1 MDKHEKLVNSSY
13 LGLALFIYSNLHS
26 PSSIIESIVC
36 CVIFYS
42 IKNNCVPVHMTL
54 IHVHLHLLSDV
65 VRFSDPG
72 GQAIHIPE
80 KNSKTC

>member
-42 IKNNCVPVHMTL
+42 INNNCVPVHMTL
-54 IHVHLHLLSDV
+54 LHHTVQNGIVSFDILPRTFFTFPHS
-65 VRFSDPG
+65 FIIG
-72 GQAIHIPE
+72 TI
-80 KNSKTC
+80 